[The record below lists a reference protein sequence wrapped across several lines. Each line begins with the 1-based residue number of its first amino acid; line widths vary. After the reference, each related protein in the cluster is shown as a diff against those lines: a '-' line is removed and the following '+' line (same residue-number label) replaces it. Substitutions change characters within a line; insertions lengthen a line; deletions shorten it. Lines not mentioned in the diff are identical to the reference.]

1 MKKILLISISALL
14 VTGCAEKGEYEEA
27 VLTEMKK
34 EQDVKDY
41 KIDPEKMTDC
51 VVDTTTQNMPGYFE
65 FDPDRR
71 TAYKNYTKM
80 LMLMK
85 SSDPKK
91 TLDELRK
98 DFGSP
103 KALADAHN
111 NFTESMMNCYSAI
124 MIQSEPDEED
134 KQPKKE
140 EAKPNPES
148 SKSADVPVQPA
159 PSEPAVKK

>member
-14 VTGCAEKGEYEEA
+14 ITACAEKGEYEDA
-27 VLTEMKK
+27 VLEEMKK

-41 KIDPEKMTDC
+41 HIDPEKMAQC
-51 VVDTTTQNMPGYFE
+51 VIDTTTHNMPGFFE
-65 FDPDRR
+65 LDPERR

-80 LMLMK
+80 LTLMK

-111 NFTESMMNCYSAI
+111 NYTESMMNCYSAI
-124 MIQSEPDEED
+124 MIQSEPDAED
-134 KQPKKE
+134 KEPTE
-140 EAKPNPES
+140 AAKPNPES
-148 SKSADVPVQPA
+148 TKSADAPA
-159 PSEPAVKK
+159 PSEPAKK

>member
-14 VTGCAEKGEYEEA
+14 ATGCAEKSEYEAA
-27 VLTEMKK
+27 VLEDMKK

-41 KIDPEKMTDC
+41 KIDPEKMAKC
-51 VVDTTTQNMPGYFE
+51 VVDTTTQNMPGAVE
-65 FDPDRR
+65 FDPERR

-80 LMLMK
+80 LTMMK
-85 SSDPKK
+85 SPDPKK

-111 NFTESMMNCYSAI
+111 NYTESLMNCYSAI
-124 MIQSEPDEED
+124 MIQSEPDEEG
-134 KQPKKE
+134 KEPTKE
-140 EAKPNPES
+140 EGKPNLEHP
-148 SKSADVPVQPA
+148 KSADAPVQPA
-159 PSEPAVKK
+159 PSEPAKK

>member
-14 VTGCAEKGEYEEA
+14 VTGCAEKSDYETA
-27 VLTEMKK
+27 VLETMKQ

-41 KIDPEKMTDC
+41 KIDPEKMTHC
-51 VVDTTTQNMPGYFE
+51 VVDTTTQHLPGYFE

-71 TAYKNYTKM
+71 TAYKNYAKM
-80 LMLMK
+80 LRLMK
-85 SSDPKK
+85 SPDPKK

-134 KQPKKE
+134 KEPGKE
-140 EAKPNPES
+140 EAEANPEPP
-148 SKSADVPVQPA
+148 KGADVAVQAVPVDPA
-159 PSEPAVKK
+159 KK

>member
-14 VTGCAEKGEYEEA
+14 VTACGEKSDYEAA
-27 VLTEMKK
+27 VLEEMKK

-41 KIDPEKMTDC
+41 QIDPEKMTDC
-51 VVDTTTQNMPGYFE
+51 MMDTTSQHMPGFFD

-71 TAYKNYTKM
+71 AAYKNYAKM
-80 LMLMK
+80 LTLMK
-85 SSDPKK
+85 SADPKHM
-91 TLDELRK
+91 LEELRE

-124 MIQSEPDEED
+124 MMRSEPAEED
-134 KQPKKE
+134 KEPAKE
-140 EAKPNPES
+140 EAKPNPEPQ
-148 SKSADVPVQPA
+148 KSADAPEPPA
-159 PSEPAVKK
+159 PGESAKK

>member
-1 MKKILLISISALL
+1 MKTILLILISALF
-14 VTGCAEKGEYEEA
+14 VTGCAERSEYEAA
-27 VLTEMKK
+27 VLEEMKK

-41 KIDPEKMTDC
+41 KIDPEKMAQC
-51 VVDTTTQNMPGYFE
+51 VIDTTTKDMPGYFE

-80 LMLMK
+80 LTLMK

-124 MIQSEPDEED
+124 MIRSEPDEED
-134 KQPKKE
+134 KEPKKE
-140 EAKPNPES
+140 EAKPNPEPQ
-148 SKSADVPVQPA
+148 KSADVPVQPA
-159 PSEPAVKK
+159 PSGPAKK

>member
-1 MKKILLISISALL
+1 MKTILLILISALF
-14 VTGCAEKGEYEEA
+14 VTGCAERSEYEAA
-27 VLTEMKK
+27 VLEEMKK

-41 KIDPEKMTDC
+41 KIDPEKMAQC
-51 VVDTTTQNMPGYFE
+51 VIDTTTKDMPGYFE

-80 LMLMK
+80 LTLMK

-124 MIQSEPDEED
+124 MIRSEPDEED
-134 KQPKKE
+134 KEPKKD
-140 EAKPNPES
+140 EAKPNPEPQ
-148 SKSADVPVQPA
+148 KSADVPVQPA
-159 PSEPAVKK
+159 PSGPAKK

>member
-1 MKKILLISISALL
+1 MKKILLISISALFI
-14 VTGCAEKGEYEEA
+14 TACAEKGEYEEA
-27 VLTEMKK
+27 VLAEMKK

-41 KIDPEKMTDC
+41 KIDPEKMADC
-51 VVDTTTQNMPGYFE
+51 VVDTTVQNMPGYFE
-65 FDPDRR
+65 FDPERR

-80 LMLMK
+80 LTMLK

-111 NFTESMMNCYSAI
+111 NLTESMMNCYSAI

-134 KQPKKE
+134 KEPKKE
-140 EAKPNPES
+140 EAKPNPEPQ
-148 SKSADVPVQPA
+148 KSADVPVQPA
-159 PSEPAVKK
+159 PSEPAKK

>member
-14 VTGCAEKGEYEEA
+14 VTACTEKGEYEAA
-27 VLTEMKK
+27 VLEEMKK

-51 VVDTTTQNMPGYFE
+51 VVDTTTKNMPGVAD
-65 FDPDRR
+65 FDPERR

-80 LMLMK
+80 LTLMK
-85 SSDPKK
+85 SADPKNA
-91 TLDELRK
+91 LDELRK
-98 DFGSP
+98 AFGSP

-124 MIQSEPDEED
+124 MIQSEPNTDNKKPKTEAA
-134 KQPKKE
+134 QPGSE
-140 EAKPNPES
+140 PAKS
-148 SKSADVPVQPA
+148 VDAPVQQA
-159 PSEPAVKK
+159 PSEPLKK

>member
-14 VTGCAEKGEYEEA
+14 VTGCAEKSEYEEA

-41 KIDPEKMTDC
+41 KIDPEKMADC
-51 VVDTTTQNMPGYFE
+51 VVDTTTQHMPGYFE

-80 LMLMK
+80 LTLMK
-85 SSDPKK
+85 SSDPKT

-111 NFTESMMNCYSAI
+111 NLTESMMNCYSAI
-124 MIQSEPDEED
+124 MIRSEPDEED
-134 KQPKKE
+134 KEPTKE
-140 EAKPNPES
+140 EAKPNPVPP
-148 SKSADVPVQPA
+148 KSADVPVQPA
-159 PSEPAVKK
+159 PGEPAKK

>member
-14 VTGCAEKGEYEEA
+14 VTACAEKGEYETA
-27 VLTEMKK
+27 VLEEMKK

-41 KIDPEKMTDC
+41 KIDPEKMADC

-65 FDPDRR
+65 FDPERR

-80 LMLMK
+80 LTLMK
-85 SSDPKK
+85 STDPKK

-111 NFTESMMNCYSAI
+111 NLTESMMNCYSAI
-124 MIQSEPDEED
+124 MAHSEEPEE
-134 KQPKKE
+134 KKTE
-140 EAKPNPES
+140 AAKPNPEAP
-148 SKSADVPVQPA
+148 KSADAPVQPA
-159 PSEPAVKK
+159 PTPSEPAK

>member
-1 MKKILLISISALL
+1 MKTILLILISALF
-14 VTGCAEKGEYEEA
+14 VTGCAERSEYEAA
-27 VLTEMKK
+27 VLEEMKK

-41 KIDPEKMTDC
+41 KIDPEKMAQC
-51 VVDTTTQNMPGYFE
+51 VIDTTTKDMPGYFE

-80 LMLMK
+80 LTLMK

-124 MIQSEPDEED
+124 MIRSEPDEED
-134 KQPKKE
+134 KEPKKD
-140 EAKPNPES
+140 EAKPNPEPP
-148 SKSADVPVQPA
+148 KSADAPVQPA
-159 PSEPAVKK
+159 PSEPAKK